1 MKNGV
6 KLNNLELK
14 DRKIFERY
22 LGFEKHELSVYSFE
36 NIFIWKNLFNI
47 RWSIDKENLLVFFT
61 DKIGSF
67 LYLEPLAN
75 NISSEALEEA
85 FDCLGSLNR
94 NREISRIEN
103 AEEKNLDLYSRLGF
117 EYKEKSCDYICQ
129 RESLAGLK
137 GNAFKSKRADYN
149 YFLKNYKFD
158 FCDFLGKDKAE
169 CLKLYDRWAAQR
181 RETNKSDI
189 YRFMLEDSKK
199 SLLVLLEN
207 YGDLNCCGK
216 IVKVDGVIKG
226 FSFGFKLSKDTFCI
240 LYEITDLTIK
250 GLAQFIF
257 REFCA
262 SLKEYKYINI
272 MDDSG
277 LENLKRVKLSYH
289 PVKLVP
295 AFIVKR

>member
-1 MKNGV
+1 MRLKS
-6 KLNNLELK
+6 LELRDK
-14 DRKIFERY
+14 AVFEKY
-22 LGFEKHELSVYSFE
+22 LGSEKHELSVYSFD
-36 NIFIWKNLFNI
+36 NIFIWKTLFDI
-47 RWSIDKENLLVFFT
+47 RWSIDKDNLFVFFS

-67 LYLEPLAN
+67 LYLEPLAKDL
-75 NISSEALEEA
+75 SPEALEEA
-85 FDCLGSLNR
+85 FDYLGSLNR

-117 EYKEKSCDYICQ
+117 EYKEKSCDYVCV
-129 RESLAGLK
+129 RDSLAGLK
-137 GNAFKSKRADYN
+137 GNVFKSKRADYN
-149 YFLKNYKFD
+149 YFLKNYKFVFSD
-158 FCDFLGKDKAE
+158 FSVKQKTE

-181 RETNKSDI
+181 RKTNNDDI
-189 YRFMLEDSKK
+189 YRFMLEDSRK
-199 SLLVLLEN
+199 SLLVLLQN
-207 YGDLNCCGK
+207 YDDLNCAGK
-216 IVKVDGVIKG
+216 IVKADGEIKG
-226 FSFGFKLSKDTFCI
+226 FTFGFKLNKDTFCI

-277 LENLKRVKLSYH
+277 LENLKCVKLSYH

-295 AFIVKR
+295 AFIVKRGV